1 MKKPGIK
8 IPGFQPKTK
17 PKYEKI
23 FTRIKGTKKMI
34 KTIDRIKLSDID
46 RMERHGKI
54 SQFKTWFNFLPAF
67 LFAPKIAWLLETE
80 FYSIIN
86 KGQSGHFADAIELA
100 EVEYL
105 VKLKIEVGELY
116 ATEILFSFLLGDLN
130 ELLFLRSRIKSRR
143 LRKIVSKPDEL
154 KYACD
159 KAKSLTGMSI
169 QTLNDVVNFKDYVQM
184 KVDRLN
190 DFTSKRKSEQQSDEQ
205 GKHTHIL
212 TYVRKVLNFIEE
224 TGHDANKMFLSDFLD
239 YNAMAIEKS
248 ESIKKLQQ
256 QKER

>member
-1 MKKPGIK
+1 
-8 IPGFQPKTK
+8 
-17 PKYEKI
+17 
-23 FTRIKGTKKMI
+23 MI
-34 KTIDRIKLSDID
+34 KTIDRIKLNDID
-46 RMERHGKI
+46 KMERHGKI
-54 SQFKTWFNFLPAF
+54 SQFKMWFNLLPAF
-67 LFAPKIAWLLETE
+67 LFAPKIASLLETE

-116 ATEILFSFLLGDLN
+116 ATEILFSYLLGDLN
-130 ELLFLRSRIKSRR
+130 ELIFIKSRIKSRK

-154 KYACD
+154 KYACE

-169 QTLNDVVNFKDYVQM
+169 ETLNDVVNFKDYVQM

-190 DFTSKRKSEQQSDEQ
+190 DFVSKRKTDLQNEEN

-212 TYVRKVLNFIEE
+212 TYARKVLNFIEE
-224 TGHDANKMFLSDFLD
+224 TGHNVNQMFLSDFLD
-239 YNAMAIEKS
+239 YNDMAIEKS